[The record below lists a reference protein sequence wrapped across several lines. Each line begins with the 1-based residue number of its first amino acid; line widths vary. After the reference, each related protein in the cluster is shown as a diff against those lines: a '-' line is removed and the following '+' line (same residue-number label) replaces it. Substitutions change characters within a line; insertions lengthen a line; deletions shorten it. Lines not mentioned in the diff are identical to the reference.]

1 MKNFGKI
8 KNAYYNL
15 LAESIGCKNASESK
29 NLFKEYIKTIRESEI
44 LKTQFIVYSN
54 IEEMTD
60 DNASSAVNFISEN
73 VNIMR
78 RFKPE
83 DIIKENKKLLSLS
96 KNINGVDKIMT
107 ESYDMAQLHT
117 SLSNLICT
125 ERTPRNLTELSN
137 DLKVVVNHI
146 KKAKTKTINES
157 VDLPQSLLANM
168 MVDKFNDKYS
178 SLDESN
184 RKAVKSILD
193 SNTEEKKEI
202 HEELIRECISL
213 IDAKMTSSDL
223 TAKEKLLKAKD
234 KLLNDKM
241 AVLNEDEFIEKI
253 SKIIELKNGLETN

>member
-1 MKNFGKI
+1 
-8 KNAYYNL
+8 
-15 LAESIGCKNASESK
+15 
-29 NLFKEYIKTIRESEI
+29 
-44 LKTQFIVYSN
+44 
-54 IEEMTD
+54 
-60 DNASSAVNFISEN
+60 
-73 VNIMR
+73 
-78 RFKPE
+78 
-83 DIIKENKKLLSLS
+83 
-96 KNINGVDKIMT
+96 
-107 ESYDMAQLHT
+107 
-117 SLSNLICT
+117 
-125 ERTPRNLTELSN
+125 
-137 DLKVVVNHI
+137 
-146 KKAKTKTINES
+146 